1 MKISVKSV
9 GFVFLFTC
17 LCAFNAQARDARYF
31 LSIKSAVKTGLADG
45 RLGNDIGLYFGRQS
59 HPPVNAMLA
68 RGIITNKKTAKG
80 NLDDKAACRRVM
92 LSALIQLQ
100 ERARNEGGNAVINIK
115 SYYKKRTFSSERQ
128 YECGSGAVFSG
139 VTLKG
144 DVVRLRH

>member
-1 MKISVKSV
+1 MKKSVKLT
-9 GFVFLFTC
+9 GLVFLFAC
-17 LCAFNAQARDARYF
+17 LCAFNAQARDTRYF
-31 LSIKSAVKTGLADG
+31 LPIKSAVKAGMADG
-45 RLGNDIGLYFGRQS
+45 RLGNDIRFYFGRQS

-68 RGIITNKKTAKG
+68 RGVVTNKKTPKG
-80 NLDDKAACRRVM
+80 NMHDKAACRRVM

-100 ERARNEGGNAVINIK
+100 ERARNEGGNAVINIR